1 MPTIPVFN
9 LDGETVGEI
18 TLSEAVFGVPMNA
31 GLLHQS
37 VVRHQANQRLGTAST
52 KTRSEVSGG
61 GRKPWRQKGT
71 GRARQGSIRAPQWR
85 GGGVVFG
92 PTPRSYKFKVNRK
105 VVINALRSLLVDRFQ
120 NNNLVVVDKIE
131 LQDFKTKSLVE
142 VLKNLNAVDKKV
154 IIITNEE
161 DFNLSIAG
169 RNIPNVYVQ
178 TRNHL
183 SVYDLINANMYI
195 ATEEVIKEYE
205 KHIEEGLK

>member
-71 GRARQGSIRAPQWR
+71 GRARVGSIRSPLWR
-85 GGGVVFG
+85 HGGIIFG
-92 PTPRSYKFKVNRK
+92 PTPRSFAQQMPRKMRRLAVKVALSDKVRQGKF
-105 VVINALRSLLVDRFQ
+105 VVLEDLDLPAA
-120 NNNLVVVDKIE
+120 
-131 LQDFKTKSLVE
+131 KTKEMVK
-142 VLKNLNAVDKKV
+142 VLANLDAKKALIV
-154 IIITNEE
+154 T
-161 DFNLSIAG
+161 AG
-169 RNIPNVYVQ
+169 RDDQVQRSARNIPGVETLEAVALNVYDILRHDRLII
-178 TRNHL
+178 TRDA
-183 SVYDLINANMYI
+183 VARV
-195 ATEEVIKEYE
+195 EEVL
-205 KHIEEGLK
+205 G

>member
-71 GRARQGSIRAPQWR
+71 GRARVGSIRSPLWR
-85 GGGVVFG
+85 HGGIIFGRHQGVLPSRCRAKCV
-92 PTPRSYKFKVNRK
+92 
-105 VVINALRSLLVDRFQ
+105 A
-120 NNNLVVVDKIE
+120 
-131 LQDFKTKSLVE
+131 
-142 VLKNLNAVDKKV
+142 
-154 IIITNEE
+154 
-161 DFNLSIAG
+161 
-169 RNIPNVYVQ
+169 
-178 TRNHL
+178 
-183 SVYDLINANMYI
+183 
-195 ATEEVIKEYE
+195 
-205 KHIEEGLK
+205 

>member
-71 GRARQGSIRAPQWR
+71 GRARVGSIRSPLWR
-85 GGGVVFG
+85 HGGIIFG
-92 PTPRSYKFKVNRK
+92 PTPRSFAQQMPRKMRRLAVKVALSDKVRQGKF
-105 VVINALRSLLVDRFQ
+105 VVLEDLDLPAA
-120 NNNLVVVDKIE
+120 
-131 LQDFKTKSLVE
+131 KTKEMVK
-142 VLKNLNAVDKKV
+142 VLANLDAKKALIV
-154 IIITNEE
+154 T
-161 DFNLSIAG
+161 AG
-169 RNIPNVYVQ
+169 RDDQVQRSARNIPEVETLEAVALNVYDILRHDRLIM
-178 TRNHL
+178 TRDAVARVERSFSL
-183 SVYDLINANMYI
+183 PF
-195 ATEEVIKEYE
+195 TR
-205 KHIEEGLK
+205 

>member
-71 GRARQGSIRAPQWR
+71 GRARVGSIRSPLWR
-85 GGGVVFG
+85 HGGIIFG
-92 PTPRSYKFKVNRK
+92 PTPRSFAQQMPRKMRRLAVKVALSDKVRQGKF
-105 VVINALRSLLVDRFQ
+105 VVLEDLDLPAA
-120 NNNLVVVDKIE
+120 
-131 LQDFKTKSLVE
+131 KTKEMVK
-142 VLKNLNAVDKKV
+142 VLANLDAKKALIV
-154 IIITNEE
+154 T
-161 DFNLSIAG
+161 AG
-169 RNIPNVYVQ
+169 RDDQVQRSARNIPEVETLEAVALNVYDILRHDRLII
-178 TRNHL
+178 TRDA
-183 SVYDLINANMYI
+183 VARV
-195 ATEEVIKEYE
+195 EEVL
-205 KHIEEGLK
+205 G